1 MVSIKSD
8 QTSTTIVNMHASINY
23 QVYYEVI
30 EKNPYY
36 LVMFRLRFFY
46 AEAVQFGGSKV
57 CVNVGKPTW
66 LQSNGVVEPAN

>member
-8 QTSTTIVNMHASINY
+8 LTSTTIVNMHASINY
-23 QVYYEVI
+23 QVYYEEI
-30 EKNPYY
+30 REESLL

-66 LQSNGVVEPAN
+66 VQSNGDVEPAN